1 LLKKESF
8 SWTKE
13 STEAFEALK
22 CALSTSP
29 VLQLPDFSKPLLV
42 ECDASGSGIG
52 AVLHQGVG
60 AVAFFSRAMA
70 PRHLG
75 LAAYEREL
83 ICLVQ
88 AVRHWRPYLWG
99 REFIVHTDHYSLK
112 FLLDQRLST
121 IPQHRWVSKLMGFDF
136 SVEYKPGK
144 MNIVAD
150 ALSRRTADE
159 PEEGS
164 LAALSTPQF
173 DLFAAS
179 RQEVIRDSTLSSLRT
194 SIEAGQKS
202 PQWAVVDGLITFDQ
216 RIYLPATSPLLPSMI
231 TAAHTTGH

>member
-1 LLKKESF
+1 
-8 SWTKE
+8 
-13 STEAFEALK
+13 
-22 CALSTSP
+22 
-29 VLQLPDFSKPLLV
+29 
-42 ECDASGSGIG
+42 
-52 AVLHQGVG
+52 
-60 AVAFFSRAMA
+60 
-70 PRHLG
+70 
-75 LAAYEREL
+75 
-83 ICLVQ
+83 
-88 AVRHWRPYLWG
+88 
-99 REFIVHTDHYSLK
+99 
-112 FLLDQRLST
+112 
-121 IPQHRWVSKLMGFDF
+121 
-136 SVEYKPGK
+136 

-173 DLFAAS
+173 DLLAAI